1 MDALARWMP
10 LVLVTAVLLLAA
22 GNARRV
28 RARLGH
34 SPVTV
39 FRSRSP
45 AERARVWFAIAGLAV
60 LAASSVWPRI
70 ATAPGLAAPR
80 WLQALGLC
88 ALGAGPVL
96 VLQGF
101 GTLGTSWRIGVDEEH
116 PTELV
121 TRGVYRAVRHPIY
134 AGLLWAFAGLVLLR
148 PNLFYAAY
156 AAGAA
161 VLCTVQARREEAFL
175 LSRHGPAY
183 AAYLARTGRFWPRP
197 TLGKSRMRRKS
208 GHHNI

>member
-1 MDALARWMP
+1 MP
-10 LVLVTAVLLLAA
+10 LVLVAAVLLLAA

-34 SPVTV
+34 SPITV
-39 FRSRSP
+39 FRSASRV
-45 AERARVWFAIAGLAV
+45 ERARVWFALAGLAV

-70 ATAPGLAAPR
+70 ATAPGFAAPR

-88 ALGAGPVL
+88 VLGAAFAL

-101 GTLGTSWRIGVDEEH
+101 GTLGTSWRIGVDLEH
-116 PTELV
+116 PAELV
-121 TRGVYRAVRHPIY
+121 TRGVYGAVRHPIY
-134 AGLLWAFAGLVLLR
+134 AGLVWAFLGLLLLR
-148 PNLFYAAY
+148 PNLFFASY

-161 VLCTVQARREEAFL
+161 VLCTIQARREEAFL
-175 LSRHGPAY
+175 LARHGPAY

-208 GHHNI
+208 GNHNI